1 MQTEEV
7 KGKDMKRS
15 KAIMASIEIEKNDD
29 GFLAR
34 IPGIQGAFAEG
45 DTVDEAVF
53 NCIDVAKMIF
63 AYRKERNESLGFN
76 EFDLVKNVRMT
87 FAFPI
92 GIL

>member
-1 MQTEEV
+1 
-7 KGKDMKRS
+7 MKKS
-15 KAIMASIEIEKNDD
+15 KAIMASIEIKRNGN

-45 DTVDEAVF
+45 DTVEEAVF

-63 AYRKERNESLGFN
+63 DYRKERNESLGFN
-76 EFDLVKNVRMT
+76 EFDFTKNERMT

-92 GIL
+92 GV